1 MNPTVAPSKTYWFII
16 PLSGGSVRYL
26 VLRACAW
33 LIASAALVMTI
44 VPPGF
49 RPVTGLPH
57 LLEHLSWFFACGMVF
72 GAAYPKAAILN
83 LYIGGL
89 AFCAVL
95 EIMQLWIPG
104 RHARLNDFLAD
115 ALAITLGLSLLRV
128 LQTFRSRT
136 RPVLSE

>member
-1 MNPTVAPSKTYWFII
+1 
-16 PLSGGSVRYL
+16 
-26 VLRACAW
+26 
-33 LIASAALVMTI
+33 
-44 VPPGF
+44 
-49 RPVTGLPH
+49 VTGLPH